1 MRNHSIRTYLLLLV
15 LALSVPLVMVVGYG
29 IYSDRQ
35 QTIAHTKLSLKILA
49 NTMVT
54 NTGGKIERSR
64 LLLERLAQRPIV
76 QALDPG
82 HCDPILQDLYNLHP
96 EYANVDYT
104 DKNGV
109 MVCSAVPEPGG
120 KLLNISDTSWFKKVT
135 EEKRFVVGKPHFGPI
150 SGKWV
155 SVLTSPIFNAR
166 HEMIGTIQLPL
177 DLQSYD
183 PNIPAQL
190 LAPNS
195 HYGFFNEDGILV
207 WRNVDPDHMI
217 GRHGTSEAAREVTA
231 IRNGEIESTAK
242 DGVKRFYA
250 VMPIPGTG
258 WIAWI
263 GEPVTAIYEKA
274 NRRAQIAT
282 AIVFSVVLMLLMI
295 AMIIAKRITRP
306 IATLEHAARAVH
318 EGDMGARATVEG
330 PRDIAAVA
338 QEFNTMVDAQQA
350 NLEQLRIAA
359 TAFESQG
366 GMMVTDA
373 NRIILRI
380 NSAFSRTTGYSSQE
394 VVGRTP
400 RMFKSGQHD
409 ADFYRKM
416 WEEINHTGGWQG
428 EIWDKR
434 KNGEV
439 FPEWL
444 TITAVK
450 NESGTVTHYIST
462 HFDITE
468 RKKAEDKINEL
479 AFYDQL
485 TGLPNRT
492 LLQDRL
498 KLAMIASTRHKHH
511 GAVMLID
518 LDNFKTLNDTL
529 GHDMGDLLLKQIA
542 ERLNACLHAEETVAR
557 LGGDEF
563 VVILT
568 GLDAMKSN
576 AAGQAES
583 VAERVLQ
590 ALNQTYQLKEV
601 SFNSTPSIG
610 ITLFQ
615 GQHVTAEELMKQ
627 ADLAMYQAKDMG
639 GNSIH
644 FFDPAMQT
652 VVVERSVLEAG
663 LRRAIKENQFELYYQ
678 PQVTIDGMITG
689 AEALLRWHHS
699 ERGIVPPSKFIP
711 LAEETR
717 LILPMGSWVLEAACA
732 RLASWAGRS
741 SLADLSL
748 AVNVSA
754 HQFRQADFV
763 EQVIAIIEKTG
774 ANPARLKIELTESL
788 MVQNIEDIIDKMR
801 KLKALGV
808 GFSLDDFGTGYSSLS
823 YLKRMPL
830 DQLKID
836 QSFVRDVLTDANDA
850 AIAGTIVKLAE
861 SLGLQVTAEGVETD
875 EQREFLIRIGCH
887 AYQGFLFSHP
897 LPAED
902 FERLVNSEPHQ
913 GPACG

>member
-1 MRNHSIRTYLLLLV
+1 M
-15 LALSVPLVMVVGYG
+15 
-29 IYSDRQ
+29 
-35 QTIAHTKLSLKILA
+35 
-49 NTMVT
+49 
-54 NTGGKIERSR
+54 
-64 LLLERLAQRPIV
+64 
-76 QALDPG
+76 
-82 HCDPILQDLYNLHP
+82 
-96 EYANVDYT
+96 
-104 DKNGV
+104 
-109 MVCSAVPEPGG
+109 
-120 KLLNISDTSWFKKVT
+120 
-135 EEKRFVVGKPHFGPI
+135 
-150 SGKWV
+150 
-155 SVLTSPIFNAR
+155 
-166 HEMIGTIQLPL
+166 
-177 DLQSYD
+177 
-183 PNIPAQL
+183 
-190 LAPNS
+190 
-195 HYGFFNEDGILV
+195 
-207 WRNVDPDHMI
+207 
-217 GRHGTSEAAREVTA
+217 
-231 IRNGEIESTAK
+231 
-242 DGVKRFYA
+242 
-250 VMPIPGTG
+250 
-258 WIAWI
+258 
-263 GEPVTAIYEKA
+263 
-274 NRRAQIAT
+274 
-282 AIVFSVVLMLLMI
+282 
-295 AMIIAKRITRP
+295 
-306 IATLEHAARAVH
+306 
-318 EGDMGARATVEG
+318 
-330 PRDIAAVA
+330 
-338 QEFNTMVDAQQA
+338 
-350 NLEQLRIAA
+350 
-359 TAFESQG
+359 
-366 GMMVTDA
+366 
-373 NRIILRI
+373 
-380 NSAFSRTTGYSSQE
+380 
-394 VVGRTP
+394 
-400 RMFKSGQHD
+400 
-409 ADFYRKM
+409 
-416 WEEINHTGGWQG
+416 
-428 EIWDKR
+428 
-434 KNGEV
+434 

-717 LILPMGSWVLEAACA
+717 LILPMGIWVLEAACA